1 MPETLE
7 EIADELVEVRSDPE
21 AFVDRM
27 FDWANEPELRGK
39 SPEKW
44 QRAVLQAIRDGLP
57 LNKAVRIAVAS
68 GHGVGKTALTSWI
81 CLWAMSTCRD
91 CRGIL
96 TASNEAQLSTRN
108 RAELRKW
115 YRLFRGRAFFELTAT
130 ALISAD
136 IAHEQTWRLD
146 LLPWNPHRPE
156 SFAGVHNL
164 GKRILVIMDEAS
176 AIDKIIWATLEPI
189 MTDVNTEI
197 IWCAFGNPLHSVG
210 PFRECFGRF
219 AHRWTGFH
227 VDAREVSI
235 SDKEQIK
242 QWGEDHTEDSYFFMT
257 RVRGEFPSFS
267 ALQFIPNDLVEAAMT
282 REIVHQPNDPLVLGV
297 DVARFG
303 DDASVIYA
311 RKGMDARSILPMVYR
326 GISTDRLESFILDFC
341 QQHRVECIFIDGAG
355 VGGGV
360 VDHLLHRHNLP
371 VEDIQFGGRP
381 NRGDAVKYAQKRS
394 EMWGSMRDALK
405 YLAIPRSSE
414 LRDQLI
420 GPEYDYNLK
429 GELQLEKKSDMKK
442 RGLASPDIADALAL
456 TFARPVFPRQFDDWM
471 NTGEANVASEYD
483 IFEHDRL
490 LSDRSRRWP
499 QPRYVA
505 PGWDR
510 MREEDNV

>member
-1 MPETLE
+1 MSETLE
-7 EIADELVEVRSDPE
+7 EIADELVACRSDVE
-21 AFVDRM
+21 LFVEKM
-27 FDWANEPELRGK
+27 FDWNAPELAGK
-39 SPEKW
+39 SPERW
-44 QRAVLQAIRDGLP
+44 QRSVLQAIRDGLP
-57 LNKAVRIAVAS
+57 LGKAVRIAVAS

-81 CLWAMSTCRD
+81 CLWAMATCRD

-136 IAHEQTWRLD
+136 LAHEQTWRLD
-146 LLPWNPHRPE
+146 LLPWNEHRPE
-156 SFAGVHNL
+156 AFAGLHNQ

-176 AIDKIIWATLEPI
+176 VIPPIIWQTLEPV

-219 AHRWTGFH
+219 SHRWTGFH

-242 QWGEDHTEDSYFFMT
+242 QWADDHTEDSYFFMT

-282 REIVHQPNDPLVLGV
+282 RELIRQPNDPLVLGV

-303 DDASVIYA
+303 DDCSVIYA

-326 GISTDRLESFILDFC
+326 GISSDRLEDQILDFC
-341 QQHRVECIFIDGAG
+341 SQNRVEVIFIDGAG
-355 VGGGV
+355 VGGAV
-360 VDHLLHRHNLP
+360 VDHLAHRHNLP
-371 VEDIQFGGRP
+371 VEDIQFGSRP
-381 NRGDAVKYAQKRS
+381 NRGDSVKYAQKRS

-429 GELQLEKKSDMKK
+429 GELQLEKKSDMKR

-471 NTGEANVASEYD
+471 NTGENNVASEYD
-483 IFEHDRL
+483 IFEHDKL
-490 LSDRSRRWP
+490 LSDRSRRRP
-499 QPRYVA
+499 QPRYIA
-505 PGWDR
+505 PGWAGL
-510 MREEDNV
+510 REEEV

>member
-1 MPETLE
+1 MTETLE
-7 EIADELVEVRSDPE
+7 QIADELVECRSDPE

-27 FDWANEPELRGK
+27 FDWANEPELKGK
-39 SPEKW
+39 SPERW
-44 QRAVLQAIRDGLP
+44 QRSVLQAIRDGLP
-57 LNKAVRIAVAS
+57 LGKAVRIAVAS

-136 IAHEQTWRLD
+136 LAHEQTWRLD
-146 LLPWNPHRPE
+146 LLPWNEHRPE
-156 SFAGVHNL
+156 AFAGLHNQ

-176 AIDKIIWATLEPI
+176 VIPPIIWQTLEPV
-189 MTDVNTEI
+189 MTDISTEI
-197 IWCAFGNPLHSVG
+197 LWLALGNPLHSVG
-210 PFRECFGRF
+210 PFRQCWGRF

-227 VDAREVSI
+227 VDARDVSI

-242 QWGEDHTEDSYFFMT
+242 QWAEDHTEDSYFFMT

-267 ALQFIPNDLVEAAMT
+267 ALQFIPNDLVEDAMS
-282 REIVHQPNDPLVLGV
+282 REIVHQANDPLVVGV

-303 DDASVIYA
+303 DDCSVIYA

-326 GISTDRLESFILDFC
+326 GISSDRLEDMILDFC
-341 QQHRVECIFIDGAG
+341 SQNRVEVIFIDGAG
-355 VGGGV
+355 VGGAV
-360 VDHLLHRHNLP
+360 VDHLAHRHNLP
-371 VEDIQFGGRP
+371 VEDIQFGSRP

-405 YLAIPRSSE
+405 YLCIPRSSE

-471 NTGEANVASEYD
+471 NTGENNVASEYD
-483 IFEHDRL
+483 IFEHDKL
-490 LSDRSRRWP
+490 LSDRSRRRP
-499 QPRYVA
+499 QPRYYA
-505 PGWDR
+505 PGWAG
-510 MREEDNV
+510 MREEEV